1 MNIRDLPF
9 SPLPDHGI
17 ARGQAEDLWK
27 KEGQK
32 KGTANFIVAGE
43 KLTARN
49 FNLGC
54 HYNIAQ
60 GTRQGPGGDKPSI
73 VLTEVAI
80 VRASGG
86 DLKVQ
91 DDMRF
96 FLNWFLK
103 DSHFGRFVLNR
114 DEVITDYVIISADI
128 PAPLLQNMC
137 IITRHFYECNHEA
150 FAGFRKMVEGGT
162 DGHITY
168 SIWFNTNLSFKFSS
182 PTLRPTQVLSESGHR
197 AWSLWRDTEAFKNFV
212 NGEFGK
218 AISEQ
223 QTYREHQTIFGGVSY
238 CYTKPYTPNAGCYR
252 DKYFTMELMREDENF
267 KKELLKLRKAVP
279 QPEPEIRN
287 PFLQQARPSFKYEDH
302 VVTKEEMMEFVIPY
316 MKEKGHFDA
325 VSS

>member
-1 MNIRDLPF
+1 MNIKDLPF

-27 KEGQK
+27 KQGPK
-32 KGTANFIVAGE
+32 TGTANFIVAGE
-43 KLTARN
+43 KSTKRN
-49 FNLGC
+49 FNLTC
-54 HYNIAQ
+54 HFNIEYGMGQRAY
-60 GTRQGPGGDKPSI
+60 GDKPSI

-80 VRASGG
+80 DRSATGETNHR
-86 DLKVQ
+86 DNML
-91 DDMRF
+91 F
-96 FLNWFLK
+96 FLNWFLR

-114 DEVITDYVIISADI
+114 DEVITDYLVISADI

-137 IITRHFYECNHEA
+137 IITRHFYECGHES
-150 FAGFRKMVEGGT
+150 FAGFRKMVEEGT
-162 DGHITY
+162 DGHIAY
-168 SIWFNTNLSFKFSS
+168 SLWFNTNLSLKFSTPNPS
-182 PTLRPTQVLSESGHR
+182 TTRILSESGHR

-218 AISEQ
+218 AIAEQ

-238 CYTKPYTPNAGCYR
+238 CYTEPFSVNNSCYR

-279 QPEPEIRN
+279 KPEPEVKN
-287 PFLQQARPSFKYEDH
+287 PFLKQAQTRAKYEDH